1 MPQPSATHVPPQNIE
16 AEESVL
22 GAMLVAEPALSR
34 VIDEVKLNAEDFYL
48 EKHATIFRAVHDL
61 YAASKPVDELSVAEA
76 LVQRNEIEAA
86 GGKHY
91 VSELAAKVPA
101 AGNAKHY
108 AEIVQ
113 QNSLLR
119 RLLGAGQEIQGW
131 VHERDG
137 EPREL
142 SERAEKLLFDV
153 AHKEQASDFRLLSEI
168 LHDEVDRLEKL
179 STGES
184 ELTGTPSG
192 FRDIDA
198 ITGGFQP
205 GNLIIVAARPA
216 MGKCQS
222 AQSLLYDP
230 RSGARRTVADAYET
244 HRSGEEVW
252 VASLG
257 PDLRVKPAKVAAI
270 EANGRKKIFR
280 LTTRLGRW
288 TEATANHPVLTSKG
302 WEQLGDLEPGMRVA
316 VPRTLPRTGRR
327 VQMPDSEIVLLA
339 ALIADGS
346 ITNAPPAYCYGS
358 ESGVVDTVETAATS
372 YGVRFQPPRVE
383 ADGGSY
389 LTTGSRSRPNPVTN
403 LLKSHGLM
411 GLRSAEKYVPDA
423 VFGLGEDQIA
433 RFLGIM
439 YACDGHVYCSDRLA
453 QIGYSTISER
463 LAHDVQ
469 HLLLRLG
476 IVATIRTLKRPVY
489 DGTGKVAREVRITSQ
504 AGMRRFCELIRVP
517 GKEQKQAQV
526 LERLD
531 AAPRM
536 TNTDTVPPEIW
547 DDILLAKGA
556 RSWAGVS
563 EVTGGPRNHNWHVG
577 KRSPSRGLLTELAEA
592 TTSPTLEEPAD
603 SDIWWDEVASVEYV
617 GEEETY
623 DLDVP
628 GLRNFV
634 ADDIIVHNSAIV
646 ANIAENVAVK
656 RNTPVAFFSLEMSEV
671 ELAQRFIA
679 CRARISG
686 DKLRKGQ
693 VAQKD
698 WPKVVRACNELEEA
712 PLWFDDS
719 SDLGL
724 LDLRA
729 KARRLHAQ
737 SQDQGGLGLVIVDYL
752 QLMRADDMRA
762 NRVEQV
768 GQMSR
773 GLKILARE
781 LDVPV
786 LAISQLSRAPEQRH
800 PPKPMLSDLRES
812 GCLTGD
818 SLVYLPREGVRRPI
832 CELVGQ
838 SDFEVLAMDPETWQL
853 RPALATRAF
862 STGEKPA
869 FRLTTRLGRTIRATG
884 NHKFLTI
891 SGWRRLDELTEGD
904 PIAVP
909 GKLPDTARP
918 TMSED
923 ELALLGHL
931 IGDGCTLPRH
941 AIQYTSNE
949 RKLAAHVADLSL
961 RVFGGKVRPRMRKER
976 RWYQVYLA
984 AAERLTH
991 RRRNPVAAWLDQL
1004 GVFGLRSY
1012 EKHVPDL
1019 VFSQPQWAIA
1029 TFLRHLWATDGCVW
1043 LGGTARTTVS
1053 VYYATS
1059 SRQLALDVQTL
1070 LLRLGINAR
1079 VSRHD
1084 APGKG
1089 RPQFHVAISGGEDIV
1104 RFLEDVGALG
1114 ARKGRHA
1121 SAILEHFDGRA
1132 RNPNKNVI
1140 PQEAW
1145 RALVVPAMRQ
1155 AGVTGRQLQAKIDT
1169 RYCGSALYRSG
1180 LSRER
1185 AMRVASAVRC
1195 EELVDL
1201 ALGDVYWD
1209 PIASIEPNGVEEV
1222 FDITVDGLHNF
1233 VADNIVVHNSIEQD
1247 ADVVAFL
1254 YREDYYRDPEDE
1266 PDGLADV
1273 IVAKHRNGPIG
1284 SPKLVFLDRFPKF
1297 ADYSGHEQ
1305 PVEQPAGEVPPLEDS
1320 ATSAGPDF

>member
-22 GAMLVAEPALSR
+22 GAMLVAEPALTR

-48 EKHATIFRAVHDL
+48 EKHALIFACARDL
-61 YAASKPVDELSVAEA
+61 YGASKPVDELSVSEA
-76 LVQRNEIEAA
+76 LVQRGEIEGA

-179 STGES
+179 STGEL

-216 MGKCQS
+216 MGKCVGKS
-222 AQSLLYDP
+222 RLIYDP
-230 RSGARRTVADAYET
+230 HTGARRQVGDLHEAFEG
-244 HRSGEEVW
+244 GEDVW

-257 PDLRVKPAKVAAI
+257 ADLKMRPAKVAAI
-270 EANGRKKIFR
+270 AANGRRRVYR
-280 LTTRLGRW
+280 LTTRLGR
-288 TEATANHPVLTSKG
+288 EFQATANHPVLTSSG
-302 WEQLGDLEPGMRVA
+302 WEELGKVTTGTRIA
-316 VPRTLPRTGRR
+316 VPRRLPGPRR
-327 VQMPDSEIVLLA
+327 PIELPDHEVVMLG
-339 ALIADGS
+339 ALIADGAL
-346 ITNAPPAYCYGS
+346 TTGTPCFCFGKDS
-358 ESGVVDTVETAATS
+358 EVLPEVERAALA
-372 YGVRFQPPRVE
+372 YGVRVSQPNRRDHGT
-383 ADGGSY
+383 ARITAGRGTGTGG
-389 LTTGSRSRPNPVTN
+389 NPVTTM
-403 LLKSHGLM
+403 LRGHGLM
-411 GLRSAEKYVPDA
+411 GLRSAEKFVPDA
-423 VFGLGEDQIA
+423 IFGLSDEQLA
-433 RFLGIM
+433 RFLGVM

-453 QIGYSTISER
+453 QIGYTTISKR

-504 AGMRRFCELIRVP
+504 AGLRRFCEVVPVP
-517 GKEQKQAQV
+517 GKEDRQEQV

-531 AAPRM
+531 AAPRS
-536 TNTDTVPPEIW
+536 TNTDTIPPEIW
-547 DDILLAKGA
+547 EDILLAKGG
-556 RSWAGVS
+556 RRWTDVS
-563 EVTGGPRNHNWHVG
+563 ETTGRPRNHNWHVG
-577 KRSPSRGLLTELAEA
+577 KRSPSRGLLAELAEA
-592 TTSPTLEEPAD
+592 TRSPALEELAD

-634 ADDIIVHNSAIV
+634 ADDVIVHNSAIV
-646 ANIAENVAVK
+646 ANVAENVAVK
-656 RNTPVAFFSLEMSEV
+656 RGMPVAFFSLEMSEV

-693 VAQKD
+693 VSQKD

-737 SQDQGGLGLVIVDYL
+737 TQDQGGLGLVIVDYL
-752 QLMRADDMRA
+752 QLMRADDPRA

-781 LDVPV
+781 LEVPV

-812 GCLTGD
+812 G
-818 SLVYLPREGVRRPI
+818 
-832 CELVGQ
+832 
-838 SDFEVLAMDPETWQL
+838 
-853 RPALATRAF
+853 
-862 STGEKPA
+862 
-869 FRLTTRLGRTIRATG
+869 
-884 NHKFLTI
+884 
-891 SGWRRLDELTEGD
+891 
-904 PIAVP
+904 
-909 GKLPDTARP
+909 
-918 TMSED
+918 
-923 ELALLGHL
+923 
-931 IGDGCTLPRH
+931 
-941 AIQYTSNE
+941 
-949 RKLAAHVADLSL
+949 
-961 RVFGGKVRPRMRKER
+961 
-976 RWYQVYLA
+976 
-984 AAERLTH
+984 
-991 RRRNPVAAWLDQL
+991 
-1004 GVFGLRSY
+1004 
-1012 EKHVPDL
+1012 
-1019 VFSQPQWAIA
+1019 
-1029 TFLRHLWATDGCVW
+1029 
-1043 LGGTARTTVS
+1043 
-1053 VYYATS
+1053 
-1059 SRQLALDVQTL
+1059 
-1070 LLRLGINAR
+1070 
-1079 VSRHD
+1079 
-1084 APGKG
+1084 
-1089 RPQFHVAISGGEDIV
+1089 
-1104 RFLEDVGALG
+1104 
-1114 ARKGRHA
+1114 
-1121 SAILEHFDGRA
+1121 
-1132 RNPNKNVI
+1132 
-1140 PQEAW
+1140 
-1145 RALVVPAMRQ
+1145 
-1155 AGVTGRQLQAKIDT
+1155 
-1169 RYCGSALYRSG
+1169 
-1180 LSRER
+1180 
-1185 AMRVASAVRC
+1185 
-1195 EELVDL
+1195 
-1201 ALGDVYWD
+1201 
-1209 PIASIEPNGVEEV
+1209 
-1222 FDITVDGLHNF
+1222 
-1233 VADNIVVHNSIEQD
+1233 SIEQD

-1273 IVAKHRNGPIG
+1273 IIAKHRNGPIG

-1297 ADYSGHEQ
+1297 ADFSGHER
-1305 PVEQPAGEVPPLEDS
+1305 PVEQPAGEEAPLED
-1320 ATSAGPDF
+1320 AAGAGPEF